1 MRKRFWTK
9 RVRILLIVAAVL
21 AVAVTLGAALG
32 QGQDLGFGQNL
43 ISSVVT
49 PLRAGVRAIDRQA
62 VMVYDYIYRYET
74 LAAENERLRQELARQ
89 NAALDAA
96 ETYRR
101 ENQRLRELLEL
112 EQENEDFSYAAAN
125 VITFDTSVWE
135 SRLTLD
141 KGTAHGLSAGMCAI
155 TGTGQVVGMITEI
168 GTNWC
173 VVSTIF
179 DVSVQISS
187 RVGPYTGVLQSFR
200 QEDGS
205 SSLQLRYLAA
215 SAALKTGQRILTAGS
230 ERYPGGLLLG
240 TVESSG
246 LDETGVSRYAS
257 VSADLTLDGLEQ
269 VFIITEHGADNRQ

>member
-9 RVRILLIVAAVL
+9 RVRILLIAAAVL

-32 QGQDLGFGQNL
+32 QGQDLGFGQDL

-62 VMVYDYIYRYET
+62 VKIYDYIYRYET
-74 LAAENERLRQELARQ
+74 LAAENESLRQELARQ

-112 EQENEDFSYAAAN
+112 EQENEDFAYAAAN

-155 TGTGQVVGMITEI
+155 TGTGQVVGIITEI

-257 VSADLTLDGLEQ
+257 VSTDLSLDGLEQ
-269 VFIITEHGADNRQ
+269 VFIITEHDADDGQ